1 MAKKNKLE
9 LSADAEALRNKVLGI
24 RQEILTNLAEKTKAC
39 KYRYLEENGGTD
51 TPEGYISLNSGIVHC
66 SHDSDG
72 NLNEVIVGIHT
83 DEPKIQTDVQ
93 GEISIY
99 LLNSVH
105 DLDLIAI
112 ISELDQQLEFPEN
125 IDIVQPD
132 DY

>member
-1 MAKKNKLE
+1 MAKKNKRE
-9 LSADAEALRNKVLGI
+9 RSADAEVLRNKVLGI
-24 RQEILTNLAEKTKAC
+24 RQEILTSLAEKTKAC

-51 TPEGYISLNSGIVHC
+51 TPEGYISLNNGIVYF

-83 DEPKIQTDVQ
+83 DEQKVQTDVQ
-93 GEISIY
+93 GEISEYPLDNI
-99 LLNSVH
+99 H

-112 ISELDQQLEFPEN
+112 ISELDQQLEFPET